1 VLLPARV
8 SIQLLEGCFLA
19 SAVVILV
26 AGMVFTSG
34 GFAPG
39 TTGYNL
45 LSIALALTII
55 VATLAFM
62 MLLGFEIYRSVKLSE
77 AHVLARRVEEEA
89 VEQALLSRRR
99 RSTVVGSGPG
109 PGPGGRRRSSV
120 FGGDLQREASLA
132 RRFDMVLGVPSPA
145 GELWMDRAHDGGAG
159 ADPESGS
166 VARSHVY
173 ASPTRGGPRT
183 PPVVVAEVPAPDH
196 PAHGSVPSTAV
207 APRRA
212 PPPPPP
218 RPAPPAAE
226 GLWAGGPLSAGMPGV
241 VVTAARSARV
251 QALMSSRAFG

>member
-1 VLLPARV
+1 M

-45 LSIALALTII
+45 LSFAVALTII

-62 MLLGFEIYRSVKLSE
+62 VLLGFEIYRSVKLSE
-77 AHVLARRVEEEA
+77 AHALARRVEEEA

-99 RSTVVGSGPG
+99 RSTVAGSGPC
-109 PGPGGRRRSSV
+109 PGPGGRRLSSV
-120 FGGDLQREASLA
+120 FSGDLQREACLA

-145 GELWMDRAHDGGAG
+145 GELRMDRANDGAAG

-166 VARSHVY
+166 VAKSQEY
-173 ASPTRGGPRT
+173 ASPPLGGT
-183 PPVVVAEVPAPDH
+183 CSPPVAVAEVPAPDH

-207 APRRA
+207 TPRRA

-226 GLWAGGPLSAGMPGV
+226 GMWAGRPLSAGMPGV

-251 QALMSSRAFG
+251 QALMSSRAVG